1 MLVLVDTN
9 VIIRSLQS
17 ESPEHHHA
25 QTALK
30 TLKAQGRDLCLAP
43 QNLVEI
49 WAVAT
54 RPPANNGLG
63 FTTEE
68 AAAEITRLG
77 EVFTILSEK
86 PVHDVWQSLVI
97 EHRVSGKATHDARIV
112 AAMQVHGETS
122 ILTFNTDDFRRYP
135 GIEVVHPAEVS
146 AQNQQP

>member
-1 MLVLVDTN
+1 VLVDTN
-9 VIIRSLQS
+9 VIIRSLQP
-17 ESPEHHHA
+17 ESPDHHHA
-25 QTALK
+25 QSALK
-30 TLKAQGRDLCLAP
+30 TLKAQGHDLSLAP

-97 EHRVSGKATHDARIV
+97 EHHVSGKATHDARLV
-112 AAMQVHGETS
+112 AAMQVHGLNA
-122 ILTFNTDDFRRYP
+122 ILTFNTEDFKRYP
-135 GIEVVHPAEVS
+135 GIEVVHPADV
-146 AQNQQP
+146 AAPNQQP